1 MTRKKPARVNQW
13 KLDNEAFLAEKA
25 KEEGLA
31 VLDNGVIVQVLEK
44 GHGTVHPK
52 PALVL
57 RYALSGSNIS
67 GKDRAI
73 ILGALGY
80 LILPVDLLPDFIPG
94 VGLTDDVAALT
105 FAVWKVMRNIT
116 PEVRVQAD
124 AKVRELFGDYD
135 KDDID
140 ISFPD

>member
-1 MTRKKPARVNQW
+1 MKPPKDIEKYAHYFSEQKFTEKIARFAKRLGIKAVYW
-13 KLDNEAFLAEKA
+13 AF
-25 KEEGLA
+25 
-31 VLDNGVIVQVLEK
+31 VLQ
-44 GHGTVHPK
+44 
-52 PALVL
+52 
-57 RYALSGSNIS
+57 YALFGSNVS

-80 LILPVDLLPDFIPG
+80 LILPVDLIPDFIPG

-116 PEVRVQAD
+116 PEVRSKAD

-140 ISFPD
+140 ISFPDYDNSDVDEQ